1 MIYTYIVPTVYQAC
15 YVFLHI
21 YVYTRVLKPTCE
33 VGRIIILEI
42 NYGTEKFA
50 QDYTA
55 SEY

>member
-55 SEY
+55 SE